1 MILIDSNVSNFFKK
15 QHSSTLYCLAKRRSL
30 DGNNNSMDGEVFSN
44 KNRSYNIYWEIVP
57 LTTIDGQSKE
67 WVNINRGYF
76 LKSCKKGFNCLIISL
91 GSKSS
96 FNWSNTLHLFK
107 KIKD

>member
-44 KNRSYNIYWEIVP
+44 ENRSYNIYWEIVP
-57 LTTIDGQSKE
+57 LNHYRWTIKRVGL
-67 WVNINRGYF
+67 Y
-76 LKSCKKGFNCLIISL
+76 KSRVLSQELQERF
-91 GSKSS
+91 
-96 FNWSNTLHLFK
+96 
-107 KIKD
+107 

>member
-44 KNRSYNIYWEIVP
+44 ENRSYNIYWEIVP
-57 LTTIDGQSKE
+57 LNHYRWTIKRVGQ
-67 WVNINRGYF
+67 Y
-76 LKSCKKGFNCLIISL
+76 KSRVLSQELQERF
-91 GSKSS
+91 
-96 FNWSNTLHLFK
+96 
-107 KIKD
+107 